1 MNTHNVKHGS
11 YLKVFLIVKLE
22 FNALELSYSNFG
34 LIHINKAVLYEDIK
48 FYSYLRQIFGVLFP
62 NFL

>member
-1 MNTHNVKHGS
+1 MNTYNVKHGS

-34 LIHINKAVLYEDIK
+34 LIHINKAVFI
-48 FYSYLRQIFGVLFP
+48 
-62 NFL
+62 